1 MRKTA
6 LDTIY
11 QIAKSHKNIVFI
23 GSDLGVNVM
32 NDFKN
37 DFKDR
42 FFMEGISEQAI
53 IGLASGMALEGYVPF
68 VNTIGTFFVRRALE
82 QIIID
87 VALHDLKVRFIGNG
101 GGGVYAPLGPTHIS
115 FEDLSILRTIPNM
128 TIVVPADANEM
139 KMLIIDSNRINGPI
153 YFRVAKGGDPV
164 ITNKINNNKIKI
176 GKALELT
183 EQKKNMIFST
193 GILTNT
199 AIEISKELKDFGVT
213 HFNTI
218 KPLDKNYISK
228 IIDKVE
234 KIFVIEENLISGG
247 FGSSILEYI
256 SIAHKKHLIKISIY
270 GIDDKFPDR
279 YGNQK
284 VLLDRWGLSYKKL
297 KKKIMLNV

>member
-11 QIAKSHKNIVFI
+11 QIAKSHNNIVFI

-87 VALHDLKVRFIGNG
+87 VALHNLKVRFIGNG

-128 TIVVPADANEM
+128 TVVVPADANEM
-139 KMLIIDSNRINGPI
+139 KMLIIDSNRIHGPV
-153 YFRVAKGGDPV
+153 YFRVAKGGDPL

-199 AIEISKELKDFGVT
+199 AIEISRELNDCGVT
-213 HFNTI
+213 HFSTI

-228 IIDKVE
+228 IIDKVD
-234 KIFVIEENLISGG
+234 KIFVIEENTISGG

-256 SIAHKKHLIKISIY
+256 SIAHKKHLSKISIY

-284 VLLDRWGLSYKKL
+284 TLLDRWGLSYKKL